1 MRTLQKIIY
10 RIDEELLQL
19 TVNEDQKHNQ
29 ERQALEEARRRYLDM
44 IDLIIRDKESKQ

>member
-19 TVNEDQKHNQ
+19 NVDDQGHNQ

-44 IDLIIRDKESKQ
+44 IDLIVKDKENKQ

>member
-10 RIDEELLQL
+10 RIDEELLHL
-19 TVNEDQKHNQ
+19 TVNDDQERNQ

-44 IDLIIRDKESKQ
+44 IDLIVQDKGNKQ